1 MTLQPELRSDFQLDI
16 ARTIV
21 LYLIIVIT
29 TLVGPSSAPTV
40 KDGHY
45 TLVPSGS
52 SADWSDSTD
61 AGLSLVEEVC
71 QARVTAYDSMCMS
84 RTRT

>member
-1 MTLQPELRSDFQLDI
+1 M
-16 ARTIV
+16 

-29 TLVGPSSAPTV
+29 TLAALALAAPTV

-71 QARVTAYDSMCMS
+71 QARVTVYDSMCMS

>member
-1 MTLQPELRSDFQLDI
+1 MTLQPELRLDFQLDI
-16 ARTIV
+16 ARTIEWARTIL

-29 TLVGPSSAPTV
+29 TLAALALAAPTV

-45 TLVPSGS
+45 TLVPSCS

-71 QARVTAYDSMCMS
+71 QGY
-84 RTRT
+84 